1 MATTQLALPDLHS
14 LLDRPQFQYY
24 ALITTYPF
32 LFHSPQ
38 LTHYSLPPPIAMPLS
53 SAFSRGHLLRCIS
66 KLNNVKIILSY
77 PPQPNRDAYKQV
89 PLHFFILPSF
99 CLFVNIAMQFIF
111 CVNQPFVVVS
121 YFESYCT
128 ICIEFRFAPIGPDS
142 LFGIQ
147 YISCVHGCIEKS
159 ILYCISVIKIV
170 RSSNEPVF
178 PVVSLHM

>member
-1 MATTQLALPDLHS
+1 MILNPPTLRWRMGLQGTVGSTLPDLGFRILLTRKSGWECETVGWKISRRRKRIWEVETQGGSIRGQKWQPLSWLSPDLHS

-66 KLNNVKIILSY
+66 KLNNVKIILSH
-77 PPQPNRDAYKQV
+77 PPIPNRDAYKQV

-99 CLFVNIAMQFIF
+99 CLFVNIAM
-111 CVNQPFVVVS
+111 
-121 YFESYCT
+121 
-128 ICIEFRFAPIGPDS
+128 
-142 LFGIQ
+142 
-147 YISCVHGCIEKS
+147 
-159 ILYCISVIKIV
+159 
-170 RSSNEPVF
+170 
-178 PVVSLHM
+178 

>member
-1 MATTQLALPDLHS
+1 MILNLPILRWRMGLQGTAGSTLLDLGFRILLTRKSGWECETVGWKISRRRKRIWEVDLQGGSIGGPEMATTYLALPDLHS

-99 CLFVNIAMQFIF
+99 CLFVNIAM
-111 CVNQPFVVVS
+111 
-121 YFESYCT
+121 
-128 ICIEFRFAPIGPDS
+128 
-142 LFGIQ
+142 
-147 YISCVHGCIEKS
+147 
-159 ILYCISVIKIV
+159 
-170 RSSNEPVF
+170 
-178 PVVSLHM
+178 